1 MNSCFVVYWR
11 EEIDLDCLQEYVKTF
26 DDLVDAIEYARELG
40 DNDRVR
46 DIKVFNDYGWVCTEI
61 YK

>member
-11 EEIDLDCLQEYVKTF
+11 EEIDFDCLQEYVKTF

-40 DNDRVR
+40 DNNRVR

>member
-1 MNSCFVVYWR
+1 MNDCFVVYWR
-11 EEIDLDCLQEYVKTF
+11 EEIDIDCLQEYVKTF

-40 DNDRVR
+40 DNNRVR

-61 YK
+61 IK